1 MSKYGTEN
9 VGQGINQP
17 IMAQAASCK
26 LLIISAP
33 TPPPAPLPVN
43 KKYTQLRA
51 LSPPPPDIYPP
62 LVYIDLLYDI
72 LKLNY

>member
-1 MSKYGTEN
+1 MSNYGTEN

-33 TPPPAPLPVN
+33 PPPCPITCKQKIHPIMSPL
-43 KKYTQLRA
+43 A
-51 LSPPPPDIYPP
+51 PDIYPT